1 MKIQIVE
8 MSPRDGLQNEKK
20 NLSASTKVQLIAKLI
35 DAGVRRIEIGSF
47 VSADWVPQMANTAQV
62 CRKLQELTM
71 PKGQRLGVL
80 VPNVQGLESALEAG
94 VREIAVFTAASESF
108 TKKNINCTIKES
120 FDRFRPVIALARK
133 KKLKVRGYV
142 STAFYCPY
150 EGKIP
155 VRPVIKIVE
164 KLADMGIE
172 EISVGDTIGAATPG
186 DVRQL
191 LKPLVKVVPASRLA
205 MHMHDTRGTAMANV
219 LESLNFD
226 IRIFDS
232 SLGGAGGCP
241 YAPGAAGNV
250 ATEDLVYLFNGL
262 GLETGIA
269 LHRLIAANG
278 WFASRLQ
285 RDLPSKVGRVGMPRP
300 L

>member
-20 NLSASTKVQLIAKLI
+20 ILTASTKVQLIAKLV
-35 DAGVRRIEIGSF
+35 DAGVRRIEVGSF
-47 VSADWVPQMANTAQV
+47 VSADWVPQMATTTQV
-62 CRKLQELTM
+62 CRSLQKLSM
-71 PKGQRLGVL
+71 PKGQRMGVL
-80 VPNVQGLESALEAG
+80 VPNLKGLESAIDCG

-108 TKKNINCTIKES
+108 TKKNINCTINES
-120 FDRFRPVIALARK
+120 FERFQPVIALSKR
-133 KKLKVRGYV
+133 KKLKIRGYV

-150 EGKIP
+150 EGKITP
-155 VRPVIKIVE
+155 KAVIKVVE

-186 DVRQL
+186 EVRQL
-191 LKPLVKVVPASRLA
+191 LKPLVKVVRPSRLA
-205 MHMHDTRGTAMANV
+205 MHMHDTRGTALANI
-219 LESLNFD
+219 LEALNFD
-226 IRIFDS
+226 IGIFDS

-269 LHRLIAANG
+269 LNRLIAANG
-278 WFASRLQ
+278 WLASRLQ
-285 RDLPSKVGRVGMPRP
+285 RELPSRLGRVGIPHP

>member
-1 MKIQIVE
+1 VKIQIVE

-20 NLSASTKVQLIAKLI
+20 ILTASTKVQLIAKLV
-35 DAGVRRIEIGSF
+35 DAGVRRIEVGSF
-47 VSADWVPQMANTAQV
+47 VSADWVPQMATTTQV
-62 CRKLQELTM
+62 CRSLQKLSM
-71 PKGQRLGVL
+71 PKGQRMGVL
-80 VPNVQGLESALEAG
+80 VPNLKGLESAIDCG

-108 TKKNINCTIKES
+108 TKKNINCTINES
-120 FDRFRPVIALARK
+120 FERFQPVIALSKR
-133 KKLKVRGYV
+133 KKLKIRGYV

-150 EGKIP
+150 EGKITP
-155 VRPVIKIVE
+155 KAVIKVVE

-186 DVRQL
+186 EVRQL
-191 LKPLVKVVPASRLA
+191 LKPLVKVVRPSRLA
-205 MHMHDTRGTAMANV
+205 MHMHDTRGTALANI
-219 LESLNFD
+219 LEALNFD
-226 IRIFDS
+226 IGIFDS

-269 LHRLIAANG
+269 LNRLIAANG
-278 WFASRLQ
+278 WLASRLQ
-285 RDLPSKVGRVGMPRP
+285 RELPSRLGRVGIPHP